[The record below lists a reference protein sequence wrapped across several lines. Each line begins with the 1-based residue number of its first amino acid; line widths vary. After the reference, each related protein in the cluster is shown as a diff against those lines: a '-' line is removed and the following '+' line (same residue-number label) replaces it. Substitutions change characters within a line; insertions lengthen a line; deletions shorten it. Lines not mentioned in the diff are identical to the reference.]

1 MFIKKGAA
9 SVLLLV
15 SLNAL
20 ATSNSVLEEIVIT
33 SSRVPEP
40 WSEIATAITK
50 LSREDLDHYGNLSL
64 VDILQHQPS
73 MSVTH
78 TGGMG
83 KAATVRIRGEEGY
96 RTLVVLDG
104 IPLTDTT
111 GTQHSPRLEHLTTQ
125 SVTSVEILRGPQ
137 GLMYGA
143 DAGGI
148 IFLSSTPDQTGWSNA
163 VALETGRYNQQSV
176 FLKSAI
182 SGEQGYLQVSWQN
195 SSIDGFNAVT
205 ADNTT
210 KDADGYDN
218 DTKHISGA
226 WQVTQ
231 DLQLSAVHRAT
242 SATNEYDGCYNANF
256 QVTHVCTDQYDNSA
270 SQIAATFAGD
280 KALHQISYSLTQ
292 TEKAFYSHKTFSFG
306 AEGKLRSLAWASK
319 LDLNDYIHAVVGA
332 DADRAE
338 LNDGSIIR
346 KRDQLGL
353 FTEIKWAPRKSLTL
367 AVGARTD
374 DNDDFGRHNSL
385 RLTGVAVQ
393 TLNDSTLKYKASY
406 GTGFRA
412 PSLYEVAYNAGPFA
426 YGSAASTRLKE
437 EQSAGFDI
445 GIEWLVQT
453 DLHLQVTYFRQ
464 TVEDEIFFDLEAYTG
479 YLQDQGEALVSGLE
493 LSADWQ
499 VKTGL
504 SIAANA
510 TIMDS
515 ERPDGAARIY
525 RPDNQASLSVR
536 YSDPDQRFSGQVVLQ
551 HRGDSRGIVNQT
563 IDGYTALSFKLQY
576 ALTPDLRPYLR
587 VENAFDADTR
597 EIPSYYAS
605 RAAIYAGMSY
615 QF

>member
-1 MFIKKGAA
+1 
-9 SVLLLV
+9 
-15 SLNAL
+15 
-20 ATSNSVLEEIVIT
+20 
-33 SSRVPEP
+33 
-40 WSEIATAITK
+40 
-50 LSREDLDHYGNLSL
+50 
-64 VDILQHQPS
+64 
-73 MSVTH
+73 
-78 TGGMG
+78 
-83 KAATVRIRGEEGY
+83 
-96 RTLVVLDG
+96 
-104 IPLTDTT
+104 
-111 GTQHSPRLEHLTTQ
+111 LEHLTTQ

-163 VALETGRYNQQSV
+163 VAVETGRYNQQSV

-195 SSIDGFNAVT
+195 SSLDGFNALT

-292 TEKAFYSHKTFSFG
+292 TEKAFYSDKIFSFG

-346 KRDQLGL
+346 KRDQLGV